1 MTLFYIILAT
11 TAETFVALTGVL
23 FLFLGAKKLNKYLP
37 YLVSLSVGAF
47 LALIFFNMLP
57 EAINRSSVEIALK
70 YTLIGFLF
78 FFLLSRFLYWYHD
91 HKVDTEV
98 LAGDSPADNTINKTK
113 KIKPSGYL
121 ILYGEV
127 VHNAVDGIVIALA
140 FLTDVNFGIATT
152 IAVLFHEFPH
162 QAVDFFVLISAGF
175 KKSKAL
181 FFNFIAAS
189 STLWVSILT
198 YFLAINVGVD
208 KIIGPALGVAAGN
221 FLYLAA
227 SDLIPDLHSQH
238 KKGVAGTLGQFS
250 FILVG
255 VALMYLLKVFIP
267 E

>member
-1 MTLFYIILAT
+1 MILLYIILAS
-11 TAETFVALTGVL
+11 TAETFVALTGIL
-23 FLFLGAKKLNKYLP
+23 FLFLGSERFNKYLP

-57 EAINRSSVEIALK
+57 EAIDRSSTKIALG
-70 YTLIGFLF
+70 YTLVGFLF
-78 FFLLSRFLYWYHD
+78 FFLVSRFLYWYHNHEASTD
-91 HKVDTEV
+91 VLTDDSSVD
-98 LAGDSPADNTINKTK
+98 KTTN
-113 KIKPSGYL
+113 IKSSGYL

-127 VHNAVDGIVIALA
+127 LHNSVDGIVIALA
-140 FLTDVNFGIATT
+140 FLVDVNFGIATT

-198 YFLAINVGVD
+198 YFIAVNIDINKV
-208 KIIGPALGVAAGN
+208 IGPALGIAAGN
-221 FLYLAA
+221 FLYIAA
-227 SDLIPDLHSQH
+227 SDLIPDLHIQH

-250 FILVG
+250 FILIG
-255 VALMYLLKVFIP
+255 VVLMYVLKSLIP